1 MFPYIRLG
9 PLTLGTYGVLIVLGF
24 ALGVLVAVLRRKLYG
39 LGAEDILYA
48 MLFAGIGI
56 GVGGKLLFLLTA
68 LPDLIQNAGELISS
82 PEQLMSYLVGGFVF
96 YGGLFGGL
104 LGAYLYTRRYGISFV
119 EFCNTA
125 IVSEPLI
132 HAFGRLGCFCAGCCY
147 GVPMDPPLGLY
158 FDSSPVAPHGVALFP
173 VQLLEAGLN
182 LLLFLL
188 FFVLALAFRKRRRLS
203 PVPVYLISYAV
214 IRFVLEY
221 FRYDTVRGIFFG
233 LSTSQWISIVLV
245 LGTVAFLLVRRRKTV

>member
-1 MFPYIRLG
+1 MFPYIKLG
-9 PLTLGTYGVLIVLGF
+9 PLTLGSYGVLIVIGF
-24 ALGVLVAVLRRKLYG
+24 ALGVFVAVMRRKLYG
-39 LGAEDILYA
+39 LETEDILYA

-68 LPDLIQNAGELISS
+68 LPDLIRNAGEIFSS
-82 PEQLMSYLVGGFVF
+82 PEQLMGYLVGGFVF

-104 LGAYLYTRRYGISFV
+104 LGAFLYTRRYGISFAK
-119 EFCNTA
+119 FCNTA
-125 IVSEPLI
+125 IVSVPLI

-147 GVPMDPPLGLY
+147 GVPADPPLGLY
-158 FDSSPVAPHGVALFP
+158 FNNSPVAPHGVALFP

-182 LLLFLL
+182 LLLF
-188 FFVLALAFRKRRRLS
+188 FVLALVFRKRRRLS

-221 FRYDTVRGIFFG
+221 FRYDAVRGIFFG
-233 LSTSQWISIVLV
+233 LSTSQWISVALA
-245 LGTVAFLLVRRRKTV
+245 LGTGFFLFVRRRKMA

>member
-1 MFPYIRLG
+1 MFPYIKLG
-9 PLTLGTYGVLIVLGF
+9 PLTLGAYGVLIIIGF
-24 ALGVLVAVLRRKLYG
+24 ALGVFVAVMRRKLYG
-39 LGAEDILYA
+39 LETEDILYA

-68 LPDLIQNAGELISS
+68 LPDLIQNAGEIFSS
-82 PEQLMSYLVGGFVF
+82 PEQLMGYLVGGFVF

-104 LGAYLYTRRYGISFV
+104 LGAFLYTRRYGISFAK
-119 EFCNTA
+119 FCNTA
-125 IVSEPLI
+125 IVSVPLI

-147 GVPMDPPLGLY
+147 GVPADPPLGLY
-158 FDSSPVAPHGVALFP
+158 FNNSPVAPHGVALFP

-182 LLLFLL
+182 LLLF
-188 FFVLALAFRKRRRLS
+188 FVLALVFRKRRRLS

-221 FRYDTVRGIFFG
+221 FRYDAVRGIFFG
-233 LSTSQWISIVLV
+233 LSTSQWISVALA
-245 LGTVAFLLVRRRKTV
+245 LGTGLFLFVRRRKMA

>member
-1 MFPYIRLG
+1 MFPYIKLG
-9 PLTLGTYGVLIVLGF
+9 PLTLGSYGVLIVIGF
-24 ALGVLVAVLRRKLYG
+24 ALGVFVAVMRRKLYG
-39 LGAEDILYA
+39 LETEDILYA

-68 LPDLIQNAGELISS
+68 LPDLIQNAGEIFSS
-82 PEQLMSYLVGGFVF
+82 PEQLMGYLVGGFVF

-104 LGAYLYTRRYGISFV
+104 LGAFLYTRRYGISFAK
-119 EFCNTA
+119 FCNTA
-125 IVSEPLI
+125 IVSVPLI

-147 GVPMDPPLGLY
+147 GVPADPPLGLY
-158 FDSSPVAPHGVALFP
+158 FNNSPVAPHGVALFP

-182 LLLFLL
+182 LLLF
-188 FFVLALAFRKRRRLS
+188 FVLALVFRKRRRLS

-221 FRYDTVRGIFFG
+221 FRYDAVRGIFFG
-233 LSTSQWISIVLV
+233 LSTSQWISVALA
-245 LGTVAFLLVRRRKTV
+245 LGTGLFLFVRRRKMA

>member
-1 MFPYIRLG
+1 MFPYIKLG
-9 PLTLGTYGVLIVLGF
+9 PLTLGSYGVLIVIGF
-24 ALGVLVAVLRRKLYG
+24 ALGVFVAVMRRKLYG
-39 LGAEDILYA
+39 LEAEDILYA

-68 LPDLIQNAGELISS
+68 LPDLIQNAGEIFSS
-82 PEQLMSYLVGGFVF
+82 PEQLMGYLVGGFVF

-104 LGAYLYTRRYGISFV
+104 LGAFLYTRRYGISFAK
-119 EFCNTA
+119 FCNTA
-125 IVSEPLI
+125 IVSVPLI

-147 GVPMDPPLGLY
+147 GVPADPPLGLY

-182 LLLFLL
+182 LLLF
-188 FFVLALAFRKRRRLS
+188 FVLALVFRKRRRLS

-221 FRYDTVRGIFFG
+221 FRDDAERGIFFG
-233 LSTSQWISIVLV
+233 LSTSQWISLALV
-245 LGTVAFLLVRRRKTV
+245 LGTLLFLFVRRRKTA